1 MFNLW
6 LQPIV
11 LMLVAF
17 LEKYQLFK
25 DKVIAFVDKLQ
36 QMTLSELLDVITA
49 VLVAVIVLY
58 IAFELLAYL
67 VKISSAL
74 FKLLF
79 KAVII
84 LLILAGIGLFVVNNK
99 RNCFFDFEQYVTRCQ
114 MPDSEEMSDDNKLD
128 EELDEL
134 SEEKTP

>member
-17 LEKYQLFK
+17 IEKYQLFK
-25 DKVIAFVDKLQ
+25 EKIIAFVDKLQ

-67 VKISSAL
+67 VKISSDL
-74 FKLLF
+74 FKLLL
-79 KAVII
+79 KAVLI
-84 LLILAGIGLFVVNNK
+84 LLILAGIGLFVMNNK

-114 MPDSEEMSDDNKLD
+114 MPDSEEMSDDNELD
-128 EELDEL
+128 EDLDEL
-134 SEEKTP
+134 SEEKSP